1 MKMWIPFILAILL
14 EYGTDH
20 EKKGTQYIA
29 VIVISTVLGIVLS
42 VIFGFLAPTQ
52 AIEITTQ
59 ADAIAIIWQYAL
71 GSIIGVVTSRILRG
85 SIDWIGK
92 VKA

>member
-1 MKMWIPFILAILL
+1 MWIPFILAMLL
-14 EYGTDH
+14 EYGTPA
-20 EKKGTQYIA
+20 EKKGAQYIA
-29 VIVISTVLGIVLS
+29 VIGISTLLGIVLAM
-42 VIFGFLAPTQ
+42 VFGFLAPTQ

-71 GSIIGVVTSRILRG
+71 CSIIGVVTSRILRG